1 MNVLVIGRSGQ
12 LARELLRCA
21 WPDDMH
27 LHIVGRPEV
36 DVTNRNTLTVA
47 IATIQPDIIVNA
59 SAYNAVDRAE
69 SEGDSAFAVNQA
81 GVRNLALEALHHGI
95 PLIHVSTDYVFDGRS
110 TRPWKEDDKPNP
122 LSTYGRSKLAGEREI
137 QTILPMHVILRTS
150 WLFAAHG
157 QNFVR
162 TMLRLGAERDSLSIV
177 DDQIG
182 CPTAAADLADTISR
196 IAGSLIS
203 ERARF
208 GVYHYAGAGAVSW
221 FEFANRI
228 FAESR
233 DILPKSPSLRAITTA
248 AFGAP
253 AARPSYSVLDC
264 RKIEHTFGIATK
276 PWTSALEEVLRE
288 IRSETPDLP
297 GSRGT
302 GRP

>member
-1 MNVLVIGRSGQ
+1 MKVLVIGRSGQ

-21 WPDDMH
+21 WPDDVH
-27 LHIVGRPEV
+27 LHPVGRPEV
-36 DVTNRNTLTVA
+36 DVTDRKTLTVA
-47 IATIQPDIIVNA
+47 IATIQPDIIINV
-59 SAYNAVDRAE
+59 SAYNSVDRAE
-69 SEGDSAFAVNQA
+69 SESDLAFAVNQA
-81 GVRNLALEALHHGI
+81 GVRNLALEAAEHGI

-122 LSTYGRSKLAGEREI
+122 LSVYGRSKLAGEREI
-137 QTILPMHVILRTS
+137 QAISPRHVILRTS
-150 WLFAAHG
+150 WLFSAHG

-182 CPTAAADLADTISR
+182 CPTAAADLADAIAR
-196 IAGSLIS
+196 IAGALTSGK
-203 ERARF
+203 ARF

-221 FEFANRI
+221 FEFARRI

-233 DILPKSPSLRAITTA
+233 DILPKSPTLRAISA
-248 AFGAP
+248 AEFGAP

-264 RKIEHTFGIATK
+264 HKIEHTFGIATK
-276 PWTSALEEVLRE
+276 PWTIALKETLRE
-288 IRSETPDLP
+288 IRSAASNPPD
-297 GSRGT
+297 SRVT